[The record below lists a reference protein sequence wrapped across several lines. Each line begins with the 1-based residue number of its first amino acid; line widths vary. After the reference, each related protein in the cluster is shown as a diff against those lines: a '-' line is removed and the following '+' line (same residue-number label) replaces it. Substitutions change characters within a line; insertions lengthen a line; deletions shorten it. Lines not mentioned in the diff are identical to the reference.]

1 MIITSIKT
9 KLTSVPFTDP
19 PKTGFL
25 TLEKIDLLI
34 VQIETKDGVIGT
46 GHLHPLAGG
55 LKTLEMCI
63 NEMLKPLLIGET
75 IENISALWDKMWKA
89 TFIQGRMGIS
99 VMAMSAIDIALWDCY
114 GRSKQLPLW
123 QIWKGKDE
131 SLPIYGSG
139 CYRGLG
145 HDGMIEKA
153 QHYVSIGFRSIKMQV
168 GHCFTNSEDI
178 QNVKDMRS
186 TIGNNIGLMIDV
198 NQGWSVEETINVC
211 KKIEEYR
218 PEWLEEPV
226 MADDFEGYEKICN
239 STEIPI
245 VTGENNFTH
254 HDLLPFMKSKKI
266 SVLQPD
272 IMRGGYTNLLHTC
285 NLANKYGIKIAP
297 HMFPE
302 LSIHIVAS
310 IENPSWLEYMGWYDH
325 LWKEPLLPA
334 DGMLKP
340 TNRPGHGMD
349 FKSEIC
355 TF

>member
-1 MIITSIKT
+1 
-9 KLTSVPFTDP
+9 
-19 PKTGFL
+19 
-25 TLEKIDLLI
+25 
-34 VQIETKDGVIGT
+34 
-46 GHLHPLAGG
+46 
-55 LKTLEMCI
+55 
-63 NEMLKPLLIGET
+63 
-75 IENISALWDKMWKA
+75 
-89 TFIQGRMGIS
+89 
-99 VMAMSAIDIALWDCY
+99 
-114 GRSKQLPLW
+114 
-123 QIWKGKDE
+123 
-131 SLPIYGSG
+131 
-139 CYRGLG
+139 
-145 HDGMIEKA
+145 
-153 QHYVSIGFRSIKMQV
+153 
-168 GHCFTNSEDI
+168 
-178 QNVKDMRS
+178 
-186 TIGNNIGLMIDV
+186 
-198 NQGWSVEETINVC
+198 
-211 KKIEEYR
+211 
-218 PEWLEEPV
+218 

-254 HDLLPFMKSKKI
+254 HDLLPLMKSKKI

-340 TNRPGHGMD
+340 TSRPGHGMD
-349 FKSEIC
+349 FKSVIC